1 MTVCLCPHRQMG
13 DGLIQALLVLW
24 VLNRDGKVNW
34 SSLSSLS
41 MLCIWKERKV
51 SAGFLGLEE
60 KGKVNKFVSPA
71 FGCSTKSRHD
81 DK

>member
-24 VLNRDGKVNW
+24 VLNRDGKVNR
-34 SSLSSLS
+34 LD